1 MLLDTICQVEEP
13 DYDFDRVRQRLRN
26 IDNLHILP
34 LDIDMVVEWSP
45 AKEVWKL
52 LKDDI
57 MSSLWKHVH
66 LSRLL
71 RFKTWLE
78 TENINSACRLSWLW
92 KFGGLY
98 VDTDMLML
106 QEMPSSILDNSSFIA
121 LHNLHPDMGFS
132 ASIFQLSE

>member
-1 MLLDTICQVEEP
+1 MGTICQVEEP

-52 LKDDI
+52 LRDDI

-71 RFKTWLE
+71 RFKTYEE
-78 TENINSACRLSWLW
+78 TETI
-92 KFGGLY
+92 
-98 VDTDMLML
+98 
-106 QEMPSSILDNSSFIA
+106 I
-121 LHNLHPDMGFS
+121 
-132 ASIFQLSE
+132 